1 MRHLSQRARCTGG
14 YQHSVSPQPQ
24 RHMGVPSTVT
34 LREKVADN
42 GMLAQRGKGD
52 GRDKLFAGRGYDH
65 LYLCAF
71 LNQATDDEAR
81 LIGRNASRNAQNNM
95 LSL

>member
-1 MRHLSQRARCTGG
+1 MRHLSQRARCAGS
-14 YQHSVSPQPQ
+14 YQHSVSPQAQ
-24 RHMGVPSTVT
+24 GHMGVPSAVA

-42 GMLAQRGKGD
+42 GMLTQCGKRD
-52 GRDKLFAGRGYDH
+52 RRDKLFAGRGYDH

-71 LNQATDDEAR
+71 LNQGTDDEAR